1 MRRSL
6 LALLFVAGIALS
18 GCGDSSVAD
27 GLAQRDANEIVAAL
41 RARGIEASTEKERGA
56 KGRYTV
62 SVSSDQFGEAAAALT
77 ELGLPAE
84 QKLSFGELV
93 APSGIL
99 PSSREVEA
107 LRLDRASAAEIE
119 ALLSQHPGVA
129 SAGVIVRMRA
139 AQSGESPAV
148 SVVVQKRAG
157 DALDEATVREIV
169 VRAVPGIRPE
179 GIVLMIAEQRPPPVV
194 ADSSGA
200 SLVPFL
206 VFWRVP
212 QDDYGGLSLLLLGL
226 LVGITALAGLAGYIY
241 GQYNLSRH
249 TDVLRADGLDG
260 GRVVPTIAAPLK
272 RDTGEDAGESGDEG
286 A

>member
-6 LALLFVAGIALS
+6 LALLFVAGISLS

-157 DALDEATVREIV
+157 DTLNEAAVREIV

-212 QDDYGGLSLLLLGL
+212 QADYGGLSLLLLGL

-249 TDVLRADGLDG
+249 SDVLRADGLDG

-272 RDTGEDAGESGDEG
+272 RDIGEDGGERGDEE

>member
-6 LALLFVAGIALS
+6 LALLFVAGISLS

-62 SVSSDQFGEAAAALT
+62 SVSSDRFGEAAAALT

-107 LRLDRASAAEIE
+107 LRLDRAAAAEIE

-139 AQSGESPAV
+139 TQSGESPAV

-157 DALDEATVREIV
+157 DALDEAAVREMV
-169 VRAVPGIRPE
+169 VRAVPGIHPE
-179 GIVLMIAEQRPPPVV
+179 GIVLVIAEQRPPPVV

-272 RDTGEDAGESGDEG
+272 RDIGEDAGESGDEG